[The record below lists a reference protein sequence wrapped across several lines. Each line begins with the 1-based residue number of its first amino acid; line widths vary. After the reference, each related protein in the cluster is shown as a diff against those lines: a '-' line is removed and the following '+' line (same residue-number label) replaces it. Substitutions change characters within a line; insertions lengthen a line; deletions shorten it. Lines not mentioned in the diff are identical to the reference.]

1 MEQENS
7 EYLFKAV
14 RTLEQE
20 KIMTLERL
28 GSSLY
33 EAIRKVFKASVVD
46 EATVKELVQDL
57 QRALLQADVNVKLVL
72 EISKRIE
79 ERALNEKVPPGVS
92 RREHIIKVVYE
103 ELTRFLGEKPVPV
116 KIEPGK
122 RKTIM
127 LVGIQGSGKTTNGAK
142 LARYFQK
149 RGIKPALICAD
160 TFRPGAYAQLQQL
173 ANRINVPLYGDPKA
187 KDSLKVVNEGLKQFT
202 DKDIVIIDTSGR
214 HKEEQEL
221 IKEMKALE
229 KNIKPDEVML
239 VIDGTIG
246 QQALVQAKAFNEAAP
261 IGSILVTKLD
271 GSARGGG
278 ALSAVAATGAPIK
291 FIGTGE
297 KVEDIEP
304 FVPSRFVGRLL
315 GMGDLE
321 TLLDKVREAEV
332 KVPGKKAK
340 AILSGKFT
348 LTDMYE
354 QFEAVKGMGTFRKL
368 LKMLPGMS
376 YNIPEEMLNTAE
388 DRLEKWRVM
397 IQSMTQ
403 QEKDN
408 PKIFNSSRMK
418 RVARGSGTSEKE
430 VKELLKQYV
439 MMRRMLKTFRRKKKL
454 PFFGKGM
461 PVDLG

>member
-1 MEQENS
+1 M
-7 EYLFKAV
+7 A
-14 RTLEQE
+14 
-20 KIMTLERL
+20 LERL

-33 EAIRKVFKASVVD
+33 EAIKKVFKASVVD
-46 EATVKELVQDL
+46 EATVKELVQDI

-149 RGIKPALICAD
+149 RGMKPALICAD

-202 DKDIVIIDTSGR
+202 DKDMVIIDTSGR

-246 QQALVQAKAFNEAAP
+246 QQALVQAKAFNEATP

-332 KVPGKKAK
+332 KVPEKKAK

>member
-1 MEQENS
+1 MS
-7 EYLFKAV
+7 
-14 RTLEQE
+14 
-20 KIMTLERL
+20 IDRL

-33 EAIRKVFKASVVD
+33 EAIKKVFRASVID
-46 EATVKELVQDL
+46 EATVKELVHDIQK
-57 QRALLQADVNVKLVL
+57 ALLQADVNVQLVL
-72 EISKRIE
+72 DISKRIE
-79 ERALNEKVPPGVS
+79 ERALKEKVPPGVS
-92 RREHIIKVVYE
+92 RREHLIKVVYE
-103 ELTRFLGEKPVPV
+103 ELTRFLGEKSIPI

-122 RKTIM
+122 RKVIM
-127 LVGIQGSGKTTNGAK
+127 LVGIQGSGKTTAAVK

-149 RGIKPALICAD
+149 RGLKPAVVCVD
-160 TFRPGAYAQLQQL
+160 TYRPGAYAQLQQL
-173 ANRINVPLYGDPKA
+173 ANRINVPFYGDLKA
-187 KDSLKVVNEGLKQFT
+187 KDPVRVAFDGLKQFG
-202 DKDIVIIDTSGR
+202 DKDIVMIDTAGR
-214 HKEEQEL
+214 HKEEREL
-221 IKEMKALE
+221 IEEMKMLE
-229 KNIKPDEVML
+229 KSLKPDEVIL

-246 QQALVQAKAFNEAAP
+246 QQATVQAKAFHEATP
-261 IGSILVTKLD
+261 IGSILVTKMD

-297 KVEDIEP
+297 KVEDIES

-321 TLLDKVREAEV
+321 TLIEKVHEAEV

-354 QFEAVKGMGTFRKL
+354 QFEAMKGMGTFRKL

-376 YNIPEEMLNTAE
+376 YNIPEDMLNTAE
-388 DRLEKWRVM
+388 GRLEKWRVM
-397 IQSMTQ
+397 IQSMTSE
-403 QEKDN
+403 EKDD
-408 PKIFNSSRMK
+408 PKIFNASRMK
-418 RVARGSGTSEKE
+418 RVAKGSGTSEKE

-439 MMRRMLKTFRRKKKL
+439 MMRRMLKTLRRKKKL

-461 PVDLG
+461 PLELK